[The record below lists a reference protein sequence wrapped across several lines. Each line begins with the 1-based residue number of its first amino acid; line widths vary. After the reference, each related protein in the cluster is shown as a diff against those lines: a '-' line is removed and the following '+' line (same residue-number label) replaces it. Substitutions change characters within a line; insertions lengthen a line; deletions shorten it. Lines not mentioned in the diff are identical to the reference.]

1 MLSFINPSL
10 TTKNLNKWVMKM
22 SYRPTI
28 TNVTKASSNDKDGLY
43 EFIIKL
49 ADGTECRAFYHRHPE
64 WKMTAVSRLL
74 KTPCPICRKDFI
86 CRCMENYTSEFDQQ
100 MVGDGWIEKSIAE

>member
-1 MLSFINPSL
+1 
-10 TTKNLNKWVMKM
+10 M
-22 SYRPTI
+22 SYKPVI

-49 ADGTECRAFYHRHPE
+49 ADGTECRAFYHRFPE
-64 WKMTAVSRLL
+64 WRMTNISRLL

-86 CRCMENYTSEFDQQ
+86 CKCMEAFTGELEDQ
-100 MVGDGWIEKSIAE
+100 MIGDNWIEKTTAE